1 MGPLA
6 GGEGEGEFPLGA
18 TLAGGRWA
26 ITSCLHGSPDGGL
39 YRAVGES
46 VVLVTI
52 GPPQRVPAAD
62 LLAQLRCQ
70 GQGQGQGTPIAALR
84 YIGPLDPSPAVSSSP
99 PVEVMVEE
107 EPAGRPLSDD
117 TWVAQWSLFP
127 EQEVA
132 RLLRQLAEIVRGAH
146 ERGEVL
152 GGLRPELCYAL
163 PGAYGAKISAVA
175 PRCERFLATARQR
188 SYGTM
193 PCFAQPYR
201 PLEAL
206 KPAPEFTPAADI
218 FSLCATGA
226 ALLLRA
232 YPFPGQGPLG
242 YLEAMMR
249 GETLPLP
256 GRLGALLA
264 RGLVPEPGRRL
275 GLANLMRGLDEL

>member
-1 MGPLA
+1 MLPLA
-6 GGEGEGEFPLGA
+6 GGEGDGGFPLGA

-26 ITSCLHGSPDGGL
+26 ITSRLHGSPDGGL
-39 YRAVGES
+39 YRAVGDT

-52 GPPQRVPAAD
+52 GPPQRVPAAE
-62 LLAQLRCQ
+62 LFGQLRCQ
-70 GQGQGQGTPIAALR
+70 GAGIAPLC
-84 YIGPLDPSPAVSSSP
+84 YLGPLDPSPAVSSSP
-99 PVEVMVEE
+99 PVEVMAEE
-107 EPAGRPLSDD
+107 EPAGRPISEGA
-117 TWVAQWSLFP
+117 WAAPWPLFP
-127 EQEVA
+127 EREVA

-146 ERGEVL
+146 ERGDVL

-163 PGAYGAKISAVA
+163 PGAEGARISAVA

-193 PCFAQPYR
+193 PCFEQPYR

-206 KPAPEFTPAADI
+206 KPVPVFTPAGDV
-218 FSLCATGA
+218 FSLCAIGA

-232 YPFPGQGPLG
+232 YPFPGQGPLA

-256 GRLGALLA
+256 GPLGALLS
-264 RGLVPEPGRRL
+264 RGLAAEPGRRISV
-275 GLANLMRGLDEL
+275 AELMRGLDALIPDR